1 MTLER
6 LFIDGKN
13 DENGPF
19 CTFFS
24 VKKVP
29 VCGLEKDNMLCN
41 SWLRKVLKT
50 RVFPAK
56 YFLVRNSSILAAV
69 FQQKVDARFST
80 QSGHF
85 SVKQFQLSLLII
97 SLLRK
102 ALRVEVLHMFCL
114 CLYPFV
120 AIGRAHFRHLFRFCL
135 MPL

>member
-1 MTLER
+1 MTTER
-6 LFIDGKN
+6 LFNDGKN
-13 DENGPF
+13 AEKGPF

-24 VKKVP
+24 VEKVLF
-29 VCGLEKDNMLCN
+29 GRLEKGNMLCSN
-41 SWLRKVLKT
+41 GLRKVLKT
-50 RVFPAK
+50 RVFPTK
-56 YFLVRNSSILAAV
+56 YFLVRNSSTLAV
-69 FQQKVDARFST
+69 IFQQIVDMRFST

-120 AIGRAHFRHLFRFCL
+120 AIGRGRFRLSC
-135 MPL
+135 